1 MKLLYQNWGASS
13 WSVDFIQHELL
24 DHINNLE
31 IEFFTQDNVKLLLDR
46 SELINNTILV
56 ISCTSLDYDIAL
68 QLIERIRP
76 IILFQ
81 LSDEHGNKNHWNI
94 LAKYTHLLLREY
106 NINWYNY
113 HNNSVQIPLGYA
125 TGFLQQKKS
134 SAIIPKKMID
144 RSFNC
149 SFIGKVK
156 QDREY
161 MINIFQKNM
170 DKTYFKDVHNDWD
183 VSKQYYSPSEV
194 YNIYND
200 SIFVINGRG
209 YHTLDCYRIYETIV
223 AGAIPVIVGEESEI
237 NNTFN
242 YKNNVIPFIYCKT
255 WDEAVNKCNNLIND
269 YEKLQKL
276 QDNLLLWWREQLSSI
291 KENIN
296 NILNVYKMTYQQLQT
311 HIETA
316 FNNAENGIS
325 KITKDIINMEG
336 MTGIKTRHFYNNLL
350 NLEDARYLEIGTW
363 KGSSVCSAMCGNKAK
378 VICIDNWSE
387 FGGPKNEFLLNFNKY
402 MGENNADFIEQDC
415 YKVDISKLSKFN
427 IYMYDGN
434 HTKDSHYNALV
445 HYYNCLDDIFVFI
458 VDDWNWHDVRE
469 GTLESFNQLK
479 LSILYQKEIYT
490 PGNCTLDTWWN
501 GIYVAILKKC

>member
-24 DHINNLE
+24 ADINNLE
-31 IEFFTQDNVKLLLDR
+31 IEYFTKDNINLLLDR
-46 SELINNTILV
+46 SEIINNNILV

-94 LAKYTHLLLREY
+94 LGKYTHLLLREY

-113 HNNSVQIPLGYA
+113 HNNSIQIPLGYA

-134 SAIIPKKMID
+134 SDIIPKKMID

-161 MINIFQKNM
+161 MINIFQNNM

-223 AGAIPVIVGEESEI
+223 AGAIPVIVGKESEI

-242 YKNNVIPFIYCKT
+242 YKNNVIPFIYCNT

-269 YEKLQKL
+269 YEKLQEM
-276 QDNLLLWWREQLSSI
+276 QDNLLLWWREQLLSI

-296 NILNVYKMTYQQLQT
+296 NI
-311 HIETA
+311 
-316 FNNAENGIS
+316 NNI
-325 KITKDIINMEG
+325 
-336 MTGIKTRHFYNNLL
+336 
-350 NLEDARYLEIGTW
+350 
-363 KGSSVCSAMCGNKAK
+363 
-378 VICIDNWSE
+378 
-387 FGGPKNEFLLNFNKY
+387 
-402 MGENNADFIEQDC
+402 
-415 YKVDISKLSKFN
+415 
-427 IYMYDGN
+427 
-434 HTKDSHYNALV
+434 
-445 HYYNCLDDIFVFI
+445 
-458 VDDWNWHDVRE
+458 
-469 GTLESFNQLK
+469 
-479 LSILYQKEIYT
+479 
-490 PGNCTLDTWWN
+490 
-501 GIYVAILKKC
+501 